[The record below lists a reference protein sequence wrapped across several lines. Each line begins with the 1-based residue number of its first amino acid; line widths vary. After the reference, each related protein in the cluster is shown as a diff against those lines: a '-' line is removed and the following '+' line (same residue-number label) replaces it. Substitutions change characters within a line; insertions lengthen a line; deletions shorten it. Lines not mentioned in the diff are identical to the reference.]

1 LPAASAKYTRQGGR
15 GAIGNRRLLLLL
27 LDAWLVTTA
36 TYGAASPHPCC
47 SVRLPA
53 SKPTRTPL
61 ASNTAPSCRH
71 SISPD
76 VEQPA
81 SPVDSA
87 ETTQDD
93 ELACAVPGFWARW
106 FSRRDQLTDRFRAA
120 CSACDVS
127 CVRILQKRVYDAVR

>member
-1 LPAASAKYTRQGGR
+1 LPAASAKYTRQGGG
-15 GAIGNRRLLLLL
+15 GAIGNRRLLLLLL

-36 TYGAASPHPCC
+36 TYGAASPHPRC
-47 SVRLPA
+47 SARLPA
-53 SKPTRTPL
+53 SKPTRSPL
-61 ASNTAPSCRH
+61 ASNTAPSCMY

-93 ELACAVPGFWARW
+93 DELACAVPGF
-106 FSRRDQLTDRFRAA
+106 
-120 CSACDVS
+120 
-127 CVRILQKRVYDAVR
+127 